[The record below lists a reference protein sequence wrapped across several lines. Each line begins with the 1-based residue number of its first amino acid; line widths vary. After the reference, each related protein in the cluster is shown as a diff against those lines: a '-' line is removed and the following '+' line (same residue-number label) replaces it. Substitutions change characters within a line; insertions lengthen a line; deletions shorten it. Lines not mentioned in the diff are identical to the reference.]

1 MPLIMNVTES
11 SHKKMSSSC
20 LLLFFAHGLVFSSW
34 ASRIPIIKNTLHI
47 GDAELGT
54 LLLLMPLGQ
63 ISTMILI
70 GKLTSLYG
78 SSRIIKNCFMLYPL
92 ILLLIGLAD
101 SYWQLAVILFFFGI
115 SGNIC
120 NISINT
126 QAIEVEKITGKILM
140 ASYHGAWCFAGLIGA
155 LTGFLMVNLGV
166 STFNHFIAVFV
177 IVLLLW
183 GYSRN
188 YLSNTPSATTKIKQS
203 ILKQA
208 NPTLIGLGIIGFLS
222 MAIEGAMTD
231 WSGIYLQTIVKAPEH
246 QIMLGYVSFVFMMT
260 LGRFTGNYLLKKYGK
275 RNILKFCGIL
285 MSGGLFLSII
295 FPELW
300 ICIIAFMIIG
310 LGSSLSVPTAYSTIG
325 TLNIP
330 SPGIA
335 LSFVS
340 SISFLGF
347 LMGPPLIG
355 YIAESFDLRYSYGLF
370 ACFGILLTLM
380 TGQMKVFRTNKS

>member
-1 MPLIMNVTES
+1 MNITGS
-11 SHKKMSSSC
+11 SHKKMSFSC

-78 SSRIIKNCFMLYPL
+78 SSRIIKNFFMLYPL

-101 SYWQLAVILFFFGI
+101 SYWQLAVTLFFFGI

-188 YLSNTPSATTKIKQS
+188 YLSNTPAATTKLKQS

-208 NPTLIGLGIIGFLS
+208 NPTLIGLGVIGFLS

-295 FPELW
+295 FPDLW

-310 LGSSLSVPTAYSTIG
+310 LGSSLSVPTTYSTIG

-355 YIAESFDLRYSYGLF
+355 YIAESFDLRYSYGIF

-380 TGQMKVFRTNKS
+380 TEQMKVFRTNNS